1 MGEFST
7 IKLRVRR
14 FGEDFEASRKWVFAG
29 LGREYRREGMLG
41 KRKRSHFFFLDEF
54 ETEITKKK
62 RKKEKIR

>member
-41 KRKRSHFFFLDEF
+41 KRKRSHFFFF
-54 ETEITKKK
+54 FG
-62 RKKEKIR
+62 